1 LKPTPNNWKP
11 GGKIK
16 PADLPPLT
24 RLGEG
29 AAEDY
34 EAGIPEKFVPSGF
47 TPLDE
52 YILGAISAE
61 LVLVGG
67 KPGDGKTAFC
77 TQWAIENAQAGGV
90 SAIMSLEMGRRALR
104 NRLVSQV
111 SGVPMKMLRTK
122 EWASEKHKK
131 LALDA
136 AEWLNELPL
145 YVDDRSGLNP
155 DQVYETI
162 VSWKARGVTLGVV
175 DYIQLLSGDN
185 DSRVVQVGDAVK
197 AVKNAAK
204 DADIPIVGV
213 ASLNRGE
220 AGSDRPPRLRDLRD
234 SGELEFVGDTIIM
247 LHYPED
253 DKQEPIR
260 IVDFHVLK
268 NKNGPCGIASG
279 LFNQAATRFEEA
291 K

>member
-1 LKPTPNNWKP
+1 
-11 GGKIK
+11 
-16 PADLPPLT
+16 
-24 RLGEG
+24 
-29 AAEDY
+29 
-34 EAGIPEKFVPSGF
+34 
-47 TPLDE
+47 
-52 YILGAISAE
+52 
-61 LVLVGG
+61 
-67 KPGDGKTAFC
+67 
-77 TQWAIENAQAGGV
+77 
-90 SAIMSLEMGRRALR
+90 
-104 NRLVSQV
+104 
-111 SGVPMKMLRTK
+111 MKMLRTK
-122 EWASEKHKK
+122 AWASPKHKQH
-131 LALDA
+131 ALDA

-145 YVDDRSGLNP
+145 FVDDRSGLNP

-162 VSWKARGVTLGVV
+162 VSWKQRGITVGVV

-185 DSRVVQVGDAVK
+185 ESRVVQVGEAVK

-204 DADIPIVGV
+204 DADIPIIGV
-213 ASLNRGE
+213 ASLNRGTPSGE
-220 AGSDRPPRLRDLRD
+220 GKVPKEPRLSDLRD